1 MITQGALIQSS
12 KPATGVPMPVVA
24 LAFHEHLA
32 MEKLNDYY
40 RSPNASARSETRA
53 IACKNCSLSFAVLL
67 VNRDDKQNARHVD
80 NLRNLIETDCIGG
93 LHRDEYKLSV
103 DWAS

>member
-1 MITQGALIQSS
+1 
-12 KPATGVPMPVVA
+12 MPVVA

-40 RSPNASARSETRA
+40 RSPTASARSETRA
-53 IACKNCSLSFAVLL
+53 IACRNCALSFAVLL
-67 VNRDDKQNARHVD
+67 VNRDDKGNANYID
-80 NLRNLIETDCIGG
+80 NLRNSIAADCIGG
-93 LHRDEYKLSV
+93 RHRDEYKLNV